1 MTSGEELQAL
11 FRENDSLTKLDLSAF
26 YCWTDDVPAAL
37 SAYPMVSSILTSLNL
52 LNPSFSEGFKSDEI
66 KDITKSCPNLKELR
80 AACMFDPRY
89 NGFVGD
95 ESLISVSVNCPKL
108 SVLHLADTSALAN
121 SRAADPAAFQG
132 FTQDDSRISTAG
144 LIEVFSGLSLLEELV
159 LDLCNNVRD
168 SGPALE
174 ILNSK
179 CPKLRTLKL
188 GHFHGISMPIESK
201 LDGVAIC
208 QGLQSLSIRNV
219 GDLTDMGLIA
229 IGRGCCKLSTFEV
242 QGCNKITFKGFRTL
256 ASLLKRTLVNVKI
269 SCCKNLNAAMSLKAL
284 EPVQDRI
291 RKLHIDCVWDYVVED
306 LEGGNFDFDF
316 DFDFDPNRL
325 ESSEI
330 SDDQRADE
338 SLLQAFSSTN
348 KRCRYTYNLNSPVA
362 YNGLLSL
369 YHGTWDSLQEL
380 SLWISVGEH
389 LTPLAD
395 AGLEKCPNLEEIRI
409 KVEGDCREWSK
420 LSALPFGLS
429 SLVRYPRLCKMHL
442 DCGDTIGYAQTAPS
456 GQMDLSQWERFY
468 LMGIESLALTEL
480 NYWAPQDRDV
490 NMRSIFL
497 PAAGLLQ
504 RCSTLRK
511 LFIHGTANEHF
522 LNFLLKIPDL
532 RDVQLREDY
541 YPAPENDMSTEMRV
555 DSLSRFEASLNRR
568 SISD

>member
-1 MTSGEELQAL
+1 MASGEELQAL
-11 FRENDSLTKLDLSAF
+11 FRENESLTKLDLSSF

-37 SAYPMVSSILTSLNL
+37 SAYPMVSSILISLNL

-121 SRAADPAAFQG
+121 SRAAAADPAAFQG

-179 CPKLRTLKL
+179 CPKLRSLKL

-219 GDLTDMGLIA
+219 GDLSDMGLIA

-242 QGCNKITFKGFRTL
+242 EGCNKITVKGFRTL
-256 ASLLKRTLVNVKI
+256 ASLLKRTLVDVKI
-269 SCCKNLNAAMSLKAL
+269 SSCKNLNAAMSLKAL

-291 RKLHIDCVWDYVVED
+291 RRLHIDCVWDDVVDGE
-306 LEGGNFDFDF
+306 DF

-325 ESSEI
+325 EESS
-330 SDDQRADE
+330 DE
-338 SLLQAFSSTN
+338 SLLQSFSSSTN
-348 KRCRYTYNLNSPVA
+348 KRCRYSYDLNSPML
-362 YNGLLSL
+362 YNSSGGINGS
-369 YHGTWDSLQEL
+369 WESLQEL
-380 SLWISVGEH
+380 SLWIGVGEH
-389 LTPLAD
+389 LSPLAN

-409 KVEGDCREWSK
+409 KVEGDCRDWSK

-429 SLVRYPRLCKMHL
+429 SLVIYPRLSKMHL
-442 DCGDTIGYAQTAPS
+442 DCGDTIGYAHTAPS

-468 LMGIESLALTEL
+468 LMGIESLSLTEL
-480 NYWAPQDRDV
+480 NYWAPQDKDV

-504 RCSTLRK
+504 RCRTLRK

-522 LNFLLKIPDL
+522 LNFLLKIPEI

>member
-1 MTSGEELQAL
+1 MASGEELQAL
-11 FRENDSLTKLDLSAF
+11 FRENESLTKLDLSSF

-37 SAYPMVSSILTSLNL
+37 SAYPMVSSILISLNL

-121 SRAADPAAFQG
+121 SRAAAADPAAFQG
-132 FTQDDSRISTAG
+132 FTQDDSRISAAG

-179 CPKLRTLKL
+179 CPKLRSLKL

-208 QGLQSLSIRNV
+208 QGLQFLSIRNV
-219 GDLTDMGLIA
+219 GDLSDMGLIA

-242 QGCNKITFKGFRTL
+242 QGCNKITVKGFRTL
-256 ASLLKRTLVNVKI
+256 ASLLKRTLVDVKI
-269 SCCKNLNAAMSLKAL
+269 SSCKNLNAAMSLKAL

-291 RKLHIDCVWDYVVED
+291 RRLHIDCVWDDVVDGE
-306 LEGGNFDFDF
+306 DF

-325 ESSEI
+325 EESS
-330 SDDQRADE
+330 DE
-338 SLLQAFSSTN
+338 SLLQSFSSSTN
-348 KRCRYTYNLNSPVA
+348 KRCRYSYDLNSPMP
-362 YNGLLSL
+362 YNSSGINGS
-369 YHGTWDSLQEL
+369 WESLQEL
-380 SLWISVGEH
+380 SLWIGVGEH
-389 LTPLAD
+389 LSPLAN

-409 KVEGDCREWSK
+409 KVEGDCRDWSK

-429 SLVRYPRLCKMHL
+429 SLVIYPRLSKMHL
-442 DCGDTIGYAQTAPS
+442 DCGDTIGYAHTAPS

-468 LMGIESLALTEL
+468 LMGIESLSLTEL
-480 NYWAPQDRDV
+480 NYWAPQDKDV

-504 RCSTLRK
+504 RCRTLRK

-522 LNFLLKIPDL
+522 LNFLLKIPEI

>member
-1 MTSGEELQAL
+1 MASGEELQAL
-11 FRENDSLTKLDLSAF
+11 FRENESLTKLDLSSF

-37 SAYPMVSSILTSLNL
+37 SAYPMVSSTLISLNL

-121 SRAADPAAFQG
+121 SRAAAADPAAFQG
-132 FTQDDSRISTAG
+132 FTQDDSRISAAG

-179 CPKLRTLKL
+179 CPKLRSLKL

-219 GDLTDMGLIA
+219 GDLSDMGLIA

-242 QGCNKITFKGFRTL
+242 EGCNKITVKGFRTL
-256 ASLLKRTLVNVKI
+256 ASLLKRTLVDVKI
-269 SCCKNLNAAMSLKAL
+269 SSCKNLNAAMSLKAL

-291 RKLHIDCVWDYVVED
+291 RRLHIDCVWDDVVDGE
-306 LEGGNFDFDF
+306 DF

-325 ESSEI
+325 EESS
-330 SDDQRADE
+330 DE
-338 SLLQAFSSTN
+338 SLLQSFSSSTN
-348 KRCRYTYNLNSPVA
+348 KRCRYSYDLNSPMP
-362 YNGLLSL
+362 YNSSGINGS
-369 YHGTWDSLQEL
+369 WESLQEL
-380 SLWISVGEH
+380 SLWIGVGEH
-389 LTPLAD
+389 LSPLAN

-409 KVEGDCREWSK
+409 KVEGDCRDWSK

-429 SLVRYPRLCKMHL
+429 SLVRYPRLSKMHL
-442 DCGDTIGYAQTAPS
+442 DCGDTIGYAHTAPS

-468 LMGIESLALTEL
+468 LMGIESLSLTEL
-480 NYWAPQDRDV
+480 NYWAPQDKDV

-504 RCSTLRK
+504 RCRTLRK

-522 LNFLLKIPDL
+522 LNFLLKIPEI

>member
-1 MTSGEELQAL
+1 MASGEELQAL
-11 FRENDSLTKLDLSAF
+11 FRENESLTKLDLSSF

-37 SAYPMVSSILTSLNL
+37 SAYPMVSSILISLNL

-121 SRAADPAAFQG
+121 SRAAAADPAAFQG
-132 FTQDDSRISTAG
+132 FAQDDSRISAAG

-179 CPKLRTLKL
+179 CPKLRSLKL

-219 GDLTDMGLIA
+219 GDLSDMGLIA
-229 IGRGCCKLSTFEV
+229 IGRGCCKLCTFEV
-242 QGCNKITFKGFRTL
+242 EGCNKITVKGFRTL
-256 ASLLKRTLVNVKI
+256 ASLLKRTLVDVKI
-269 SCCKNLNAAMSLKAL
+269 SSCKNLNAAMSLKAL

-291 RKLHIDCVWDYVVED
+291 RRLHIDCVWDDVVVVDGE
-306 LEGGNFDFDF
+306 DFDF
-316 DFDFDPNRL
+316 DIHPNRL
-325 ESSEI
+325 EESS
-330 SDDQRADE
+330 DE
-338 SLLQAFSSTN
+338 SLLQSFISSSTN
-348 KRCRYTYNLNSPVA
+348 KRCRYSYDLNSPMP
-362 YNGLLSL
+362 YNSSGIGN
-369 YHGTWDSLQEL
+369 GTWESLQEL
-380 SLWISVGEH
+380 SLWIGVGEH
-389 LTPLAD
+389 LSPLPN
-395 AGLEKCPNLEEIRI
+395 AGLQKCPNLEEIRI
-409 KVEGDCREWSK
+409 KVEGDCRDWSK

-429 SLVRYPRLCKMHL
+429 SLVRYPRLSNMHL
-442 DCGDTIGYAQTAPS
+442 DCGDTIGYAHTAPS

-468 LMGIESLALTEL
+468 LMGIESLSLTEL
-480 NYWAPQDRDV
+480 NYWAPQDKDV

-504 RCSTLRK
+504 RCRTLRK

-522 LNFLLKIPDL
+522 LNFLLKIPEI

>member
-1 MTSGEELQAL
+1 MASGEELQAL
-11 FRENDSLTKLDLSAF
+11 FRENESLTKLDLSSF

-37 SAYPMVSSILTSLNL
+37 SAYPMVSSILISLNL

-121 SRAADPAAFQG
+121 SRAAAADPAAFQG
-132 FTQDDSRISTAG
+132 FTQDDSRISAAG

-179 CPKLRTLKL
+179 CPKLRSLKL

-219 GDLTDMGLIA
+219 GDLSDMGLIA

-242 QGCNKITFKGFRTL
+242 QGCNKITVKGFRTL
-256 ASLLKRTLVNVKI
+256 ASLLKRTLVDVKI
-269 SCCKNLNAAMSLKAL
+269 SSCKNLNATMSLKAL

-291 RKLHIDCVWDYVVED
+291 RRLHIDCVWDDVVDGE
-306 LEGGNFDFDF
+306 

-325 ESSEI
+325 EESS
-330 SDDQRADE
+330 DE
-338 SLLQAFSSTN
+338 SLLQSFSSSTN
-348 KRCRYTYNLNSPVA
+348 KRCRYSYDLNSPMP
-362 YNGLLSL
+362 YNSSGGINGS
-369 YHGTWDSLQEL
+369 WESLQEL
-380 SLWISVGEH
+380 SLWIGVGEH
-389 LTPLAD
+389 LSPLSN

-409 KVEGDCREWSK
+409 KVEGDCRDWSK

-429 SLVRYPRLCKMHL
+429 SLVRYPRLSKMHL
-442 DCGDTIGYAQTAPS
+442 DCGDTIGYAHTAPS

-468 LMGIESLALTEL
+468 LMGIESLSLTEL
-480 NYWAPQDRDV
+480 NYWAPQDKDV

-504 RCSTLRK
+504 RCRTLRK

-522 LNFLLKIPDL
+522 LNFLLKIPEI

>member
-1 MTSGEELQAL
+1 MASGEELQAL
-11 FRENDSLTKLDLSAF
+11 FRENESLTKLDLSSF

-37 SAYPMVSSILTSLNL
+37 SAYPMVSSILISLNL

-121 SRAADPAAFQG
+121 SRAAAADPAAFQG
-132 FTQDDSRISTAG
+132 FTQDDSRISAAG

-179 CPKLRTLKL
+179 CPKLRSLKL

-219 GDLTDMGLIA
+219 GDLSDMGLIA

-242 QGCNKITFKGFRTL
+242 EGCNKITVKGFRTL
-256 ASLLKRTLVNVKI
+256 ASLLKRTLVDVKI
-269 SCCKNLNAAMSLKAL
+269 SSCKNLNAAMSLKAL

-291 RKLHIDCVWDYVVED
+291 RRLHIDCVWDDVVDGE
-306 LEGGNFDFDF
+306 DF

-325 ESSEI
+325 EESS
-330 SDDQRADE
+330 DE
-338 SLLQAFSSTN
+338 SLLQSFSSSTN
-348 KRCRYTYNLNSPVA
+348 KRCRYSYDLNSPML
-362 YNGLLSL
+362 YNSSGGINGS
-369 YHGTWDSLQEL
+369 WESLQEL
-380 SLWISVGEH
+380 SLWIGVGEH
-389 LTPLAD
+389 LSPLAN

-409 KVEGDCREWSK
+409 KVEGDCRDWSK

-429 SLVRYPRLCKMHL
+429 SLVIYPRLSKMHL
-442 DCGDTIGYAQTAPS
+442 DCGDTIGYAHTAPS

-468 LMGIESLALTEL
+468 LMGIESLSLTEL
-480 NYWAPQDRDV
+480 NYWAPQDKDV

-504 RCSTLRK
+504 RCRTLRK

-522 LNFLLKIPDL
+522 LNFLLKIPEI

>member
-1 MTSGEELQAL
+1 MASGEELQAL
-11 FRENDSLTKLDLSAF
+11 FRENESLTKLDLSAF

-52 LNPSFSEGFKSDEI
+52 LNPSFPEGFKSDEI

-89 NGFVGD
+89 IGFVGD

-108 SVLHLADTSALAN
+108 SVLHLADTAALAN

-132 FTQDDSRISTAG
+132 FIQDDSRISTAG

-201 LDGVAIC
+201 LDGIAIC

-242 QGCNKITFKGFRTL
+242 QGCNKITVKGFRTL

-284 EPVQDRI
+284 EPIQDQI
-291 RKLHIDCVWDYVVED
+291 RRLHIDCVWDDVVEGD
-306 LEGGNFDFDF
+306 EFETGDFDF
-316 DFDFDPNRL
+316 DFGFDPDRL

-330 SDDQRADE
+330 SDDQHDE
-338 SLLQAFSSTN
+338 SLLQAFNST
-348 KRCRYTYNLNSPVA
+348 KRCRYTYDLNSPMA

-369 YHGTWDSLQEL
+369 YDGTWDSLQEL

-389 LTPLAD
+389 LTPLGD

-420 LSALPFGLS
+420 LSALPFGLR
-429 SLVRYPRLCKMHL
+429 SLVRYPRLSKMHL
-442 DCGDTIGYAQTAPS
+442 DCGDTIGYANTAPS

-468 LMGIESLALTEL
+468 LMGIESLTLTEL

-490 NMRSIFL
+490 NVRSIFL

-504 RCSTLRK
+504 RCCTLRK

-522 LNFLLKIPDL
+522 LNFLLKIPNL
-532 RDVQLREDY
+532 RDIQLREDY

-568 SISD
+568 TISD

>member
-1 MTSGEELQAL
+1 MASGEELQAL
-11 FRENDSLTKLDLSAF
+11 FRENESLTKLDLSSF

-37 SAYPMVSSILTSLNL
+37 SAYPMVSSILISLNL

-121 SRAADPAAFQG
+121 SRAAAADPAAFQG
-132 FTQDDSRISTAG
+132 FTQDDSRISAAG

-179 CPKLRTLKL
+179 CPKLRSLKL

-219 GDLTDMGLIA
+219 GDLSDMGLIA

-242 QGCNKITFKGFRTL
+242 EGCNKITVKGFRTL
-256 ASLLKRTLVNVKI
+256 ASLLKRTLVDVKI
-269 SCCKNLNAAMSLKAL
+269 SSCKNLNAAMSLKAL

-291 RKLHIDCVWDYVVED
+291 RRLHIDCVWDDVVDGE
-306 LEGGNFDFDF
+306 DF

-325 ESSEI
+325 EESS
-330 SDDQRADE
+330 DE
-338 SLLQAFSSTN
+338 SLLQSFSSSTN
-348 KRCRYTYNLNSPVA
+348 KRCRYSYDLNSPMP
-362 YNGLLSL
+362 YNSSGINGS
-369 YHGTWDSLQEL
+369 WESLQEL
-380 SLWISVGEH
+380 SLWIGVGEH
-389 LTPLAD
+389 LSPLAN
-395 AGLEKCPNLEEIRI
+395 AGLEKCPNLEEVRI
-409 KVEGDCREWSK
+409 KVEGDCRDWSK

-429 SLVRYPRLCKMHL
+429 SLVIYPRLSKMHL
-442 DCGDTIGYAQTAPS
+442 DCGDTIGYAHTAPS

-468 LMGIESLALTEL
+468 LMGIESLSLTEL
-480 NYWAPQDRDV
+480 NYWAPQDKDV

-504 RCSTLRK
+504 RCRTLRK

-522 LNFLLKIPDL
+522 LNFLLKIPEI

>member
-1 MTSGEELQAL
+1 MASGEELQAL
-11 FRENDSLTKLDLSAF
+11 FRENESLTKLDLSSF

-37 SAYPMVSSILTSLNL
+37 SAYPMVSSILISLNL

-89 NGFVGD
+89 HGFVGD

-121 SRAADPAAFQG
+121 SRAAAADPAAFQG

-179 CPKLRTLKL
+179 CPKLRSLKL

-219 GDLTDMGLIA
+219 GDLSDMGLIA

-242 QGCNKITFKGFRTL
+242 EGCNKITVKGFRTL
-256 ASLLKRTLVNVKI
+256 ASLLKRTLVDVKI
-269 SCCKNLNAAMSLKAL
+269 SSCKNLNAAMSLKAL

-291 RKLHIDCVWDYVVED
+291 RRLHIDCVWDDVVDGE
-306 LEGGNFDFDF
+306 DF

-325 ESSEI
+325 EESS
-330 SDDQRADE
+330 DE
-338 SLLQAFSSTN
+338 SLLQSFSSSTN
-348 KRCRYTYNLNSPVA
+348 KRCRYSYDLNSPML
-362 YNGLLSL
+362 YNSSGGINGS
-369 YHGTWDSLQEL
+369 WESLQEL
-380 SLWISVGEH
+380 SLWIGVGEH
-389 LTPLAD
+389 LSPLAN

-409 KVEGDCREWSK
+409 KVEGDCRDWSK

-429 SLVRYPRLCKMHL
+429 SLVIYPRLSKMHL
-442 DCGDTIGYAQTAPS
+442 DCGDTIGYAHTAPS

-468 LMGIESLALTEL
+468 LMGIESLSLTEL
-480 NYWAPQDRDV
+480 NYWAPQDKDV

-504 RCSTLRK
+504 RCRTLRK

-522 LNFLLKIPDL
+522 LNFLLKIPEI